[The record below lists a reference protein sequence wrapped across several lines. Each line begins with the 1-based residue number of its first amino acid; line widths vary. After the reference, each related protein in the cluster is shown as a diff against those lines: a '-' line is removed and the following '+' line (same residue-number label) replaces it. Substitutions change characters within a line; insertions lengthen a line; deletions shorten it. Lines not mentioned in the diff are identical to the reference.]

1 MNRLKKSTIYKIII
15 NFHFIIMF
23 LNTCATSQV
32 ALSALQAV
40 KPLPLP
46 QEGLANHEVISLND
60 EKVLWN
66 IFTSFNSPFHSLHV
80 QLIHFAK

>member
-32 ALSALQAV
+32 ALSALEAV

-46 QEGLANHEVISLND
+46 QEGLANHEVISLNV
-60 EKVLWN
+60 KKFSGIYLQVLTVH
-66 IFTSFNSPFHSLHV
+66 F
-80 QLIHFAK
+80 IHFMFS